1 MQLSC
6 LAHSPEYSAKI
17 KKETTKSP
25 DQLKKDNLLCPLEM
39 FGQRPLINLLFCPAP
54 AKAEATCADSGYPPA
69 ASGHPLT
76 TDLFLVKKKKKEI
89 KKDPGYPAEA
99 LSSSTTTKRNEK
111 KTQVT
116 QQQHQGI
123 L

>member
-1 MQLSC
+1 
-6 LAHSPEYSAKI
+6 
-17 KKETTKSP
+17 
-25 DQLKKDNLLCPLEM
+25 M

-69 ASGHPLT
+69 SGHPLT

-89 KKDPGYPAEA
+89 KKDSGYPLAASGHPLTTDGAEA
-99 LSSSTTTKRNEK
+99 LFSSKKKKKKER

-116 QQQHQGI
+116 RQPGPASWHF
-123 L
+123 